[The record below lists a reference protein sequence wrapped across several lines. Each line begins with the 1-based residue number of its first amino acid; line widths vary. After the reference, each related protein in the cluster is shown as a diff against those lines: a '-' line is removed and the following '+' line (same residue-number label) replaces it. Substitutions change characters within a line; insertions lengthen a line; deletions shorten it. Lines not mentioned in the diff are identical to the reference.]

1 MPGRLHTIASQC
13 SNQRKRT
20 ADGWVVSPQQGET
33 PLRYP
38 GYLSTLA
45 GCRER
50 ERGCSDRHCLALC
63 LSARY
68 VKRTSD
74 YRRSS
79 YTI

>member
-20 ADGWVVSPQQGET
+20 ADGWVVSSQQGET

-50 ERGCSDRHCLALC
+50 EAAVTDTVWLYVFPHDMSKELA
-63 LSARY
+63 
-68 VKRTSD
+68 
-74 YRRSS
+74 
-79 YTI
+79 TIGGLLIR